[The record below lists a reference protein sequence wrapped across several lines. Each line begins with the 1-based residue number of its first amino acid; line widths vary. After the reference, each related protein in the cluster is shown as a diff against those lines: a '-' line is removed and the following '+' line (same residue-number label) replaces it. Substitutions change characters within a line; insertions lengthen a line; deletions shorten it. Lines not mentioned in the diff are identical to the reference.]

1 MADSKISNLTGAAA
15 LTGTEEV
22 PVVQGGVTVKTTAQD
37 IADLSSGGTDTNL
50 GNSDQEINS
59 TGERKIVLGGSTST
73 DTLTVYDETESDKLL
88 NIQGDGVVQ
97 TNALYTEIK
106 SNTPVNGVLRVRSS
120 QANSGIEYWYNNA
133 GTLICELRE
142 SVGGVLW
149 NLRNGS
155 GTTTV
160 QLNGGGNPEGL
171 YLYDNKSIKFGASTG
186 GKIGTAT
193 TQKIGFWNTTP
204 VIQPTALTSQLT
216 DITGDT
222 TPTTPDYVMT
232 ATNGGWGCG
241 SQDEFETLMSVI
253 ANLQARVQE
262 LEDKLSASAGGC
274 GIIA

>member
-15 LTGTEEV
+15 LTGAEQV

-97 TNALYTEIK
+97 TNALYIEIK

-186 GKIGTAT
+186 GKVGTAT
-193 TQKIGFWNTTP
+193 TQKIGFWNATP
-204 VIQPTALTSQLT
+204 VIQPTALTAQLA

-222 TPTTPDYVMT
+222 TPTTPDYSIT